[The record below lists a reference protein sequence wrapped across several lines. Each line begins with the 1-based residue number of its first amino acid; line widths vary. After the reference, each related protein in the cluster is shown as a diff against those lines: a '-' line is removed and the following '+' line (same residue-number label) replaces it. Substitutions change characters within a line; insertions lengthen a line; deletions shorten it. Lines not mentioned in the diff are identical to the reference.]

1 MLQSVMRTRKKC
13 DSLSE
18 VRQEIDRIDEAL
30 LLLLA
35 ERCAYVRQVVDF
47 KGREDIID
55 EKRIEAI
62 IRKQRHVAE
71 SLEMDGE
78 TVTAIWRMMIEQC
91 IAMEEQLFEQK
102 DGAE

>member
-1 MLQSVMRTRKKC
+1 MLQSIMRTRKNC

-62 IRKQRHVAE
+62 IRKQREVAE

-78 TVTAIWRMMIEQC
+78 TVAAIWRMMIEQC